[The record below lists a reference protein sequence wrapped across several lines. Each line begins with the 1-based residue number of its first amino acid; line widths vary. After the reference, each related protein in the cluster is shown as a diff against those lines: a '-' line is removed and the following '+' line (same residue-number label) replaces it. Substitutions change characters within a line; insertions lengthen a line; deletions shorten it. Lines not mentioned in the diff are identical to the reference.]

1 MARNYQVATEFTITD
16 RATASLN
23 RMSAAGRGLGGAW
36 RNGVAQ
42 AQRQLDAFGQS
53 IKTAGKMAVGLGVG
67 AVSAGLA
74 VATKQYA
81 EFDAAVR
88 AAGASYGPAF
98 SQAADFE
105 DKISE
110 IGKAVREVAAS
121 TEFDAVQSANAMKT
135 LAQAGV
141 KSEQAIS
148 LLPGVA
154 DLATAAMTSMDEAVG
169 LAVGALNTMGMMSDV
184 PEELAANMSRIS
196 DVMAHTAN
204 SAKMSLQDVGAAIT
218 AGGSF
223 FKTTANNLDV
233 LSGSLTALAGH
244 SIAGAE
250 AGTALRNIMTN
261 LSAPTAKATKA
272 LEAMGIKTTDA
283 AGNLLALPEII
294 GQFNTAMAGMGDAER
309 NANIYEIFGKQNIA
323 AVTALLDTGQA
334 ALENYAN
341 AAANAT
347 GTVTANA
354 EAMRGSLSNQFKVLL
369 SALTELGFK
378 FVDAFAVQGG
388 DAIKTITEAVS
399 NFDPKPVIDA
409 LSTGVT
415 VASSFIKTAWK
426 LRGVI
431 MVVTGVM
438 VAWKVATMG
447 AAIAMNAYNV
457 IMGIAHGAMAAY
469 QIGMGVATAAQTA
482 FNVAVSANPIGLII
496 TGVIAAVAALVALIV
511 LIIKYWD
518 EIVAAVKR
526 FGVAVK
532 EAVTTAIQN
541 VTGFFDSII
550 NKANSMEGFVGTIT
564 SILVVPLEMARNLL
578 DGIVN
583 TFTVFTSGGFV
594 DGIKML
600 GLTIVETLLPPIQK
614 FLDLLSQIP
623 FVGDKFKDFSGE
635 LNSWIESSKAGL
647 MPKETVSYGAE
658 DSAGYHPYIP
668 IPTRTAA
675 AANSYSRQETVTTS
689 RVQIGL
695 DNGLKAKGGSNAP
708 GVTINRGGSSGSF

>member
-169 LAVGALNTMGMMSDV
+169 LAVGALNTMGMMSDK
-184 PEELAANMSRIS
+184 PDELAANMTRLS

-244 SIAGAE
+244 SITGAE

-341 AAANAT
+341 AAGNAT

-354 EAMRGSLSNQFKVLL
+354 EAMRGSLSDQFKVLL

-415 VASSFIKTAWK
+415 VASSFFKTAWK

-438 VAWKVATMG
+438 IAWKVATTV
-447 AAIAMNAYNV
+447 AAI
-457 IMGIAHGAMAAY
+457 AMAAY

-496 TGVIAAVAALVALIV
+496 MGVIAAVAALVG
-511 LIIKYWD
+511 LIILVVKHWD
-518 EIVAAVKR
+518 AIKAAVKR
-526 FGVAVK
+526 FALAAK
-532 EAVTTAIQN
+532 EAIQG
-541 VTGFFDSII
+541 VWDKFTGWLDSVQQ
-550 NKANSMEGFVGTIT
+550 MEGIGGMIMNV
-564 SILVVPLEMARNLL
+564 LVSPLKMVRNLVS
-578 DGIVN
+578 GIAD
-583 TFTVFTSGGFV
+583 TFAAFSSGGFIN
-594 DGIKML
+594 GIKML
-600 GLTIVETLLPPIQK
+600 GVTLIELLLTPIQT
-614 FLDLLSQIP
+614 FLKLLSQFP
-623 FVGDKFKDFSGE
+623 FVGDKVKDFSAD
-635 LNSWIESSKAGL
+635 LNGWIANTKSGL

-658 DSAGYHPYIP
+658 DAAGNHPYIP

-708 GVTINRGGSSGSF
+708 GVTINRGGSNGSF

>member
-110 IGKAVREVAAS
+110 IGKAVREVAAT

-154 DLATAAMTSMDEAVG
+154 NLATAAMTSMDEAVG
-169 LAVGALNTMGMMSDV
+169 LAVGALNTMGMMSDK
-184 PEELAANMSRIS
+184 PDELAANMTRLS

-323 AVTALLDTGQA
+323 AVTALLDTGQV
-334 ALENYAN
+334 ALENYAL
-341 AAANAT
+341 AAAKST

-447 AAIAMNAYNV
+447 AAIA
-457 IMGIAHGAMAAY
+457 
-469 QIGMGVATAAQTA
+469 QTA

-532 EAVTTAIQN
+532 EVVTAAIQN
-541 VTGFFDSII
+541 VTEFFDGII
-550 NKANSMEGFVGTIT
+550 NKANSMEGFVGIIT

-658 DSAGYHPYIP
+658 DAAGNHPYIP

>member
-169 LAVGALNTMGMMSDV
+169 LAVGALNTMGMMSDK
-184 PEELAANMSRIS
+184 PDELAANMTRLS
-196 DVMAHTAN
+196 DVIAHTAN

-431 MVVTGVM
+431 MV
-438 VAWKVATMG
+438 ATMG

-532 EAVTTAIQN
+532 EVVTTAIQN
-541 VTGFFDSII
+541 VTGFFDGII
-550 NKANSMEGFVGTIT
+550 NKANSMEGLVGTIT

-658 DSAGYHPYIP
+658 DAAGNHPYIP

>member
-1 MARNYQVATEFTITD
+1 
-16 RATASLN
+16 
-23 RMSAAGRGLGGAW
+23 
-36 RNGVAQ
+36 
-42 AQRQLDAFGQS
+42 
-53 IKTAGKMAVGLGVG
+53 
-67 AVSAGLA
+67 
-74 VATKQYA
+74 
-81 EFDAAVR
+81 
-88 AAGASYGPAF
+88 
-98 SQAADFE
+98 
-105 DKISE
+105 
-110 IGKAVREVAAS
+110 
-121 TEFDAVQSANAMKT
+121 
-135 LAQAGV
+135 
-141 KSEQAIS
+141 
-148 LLPGVA
+148 
-154 DLATAAMTSMDEAVG
+154 SMDEAVG
-169 LAVGALNTMGMMSDV
+169 LAVGALNTMGMMSDK
-184 PEELAANMSRIS
+184 PDELAANMTRLS

-272 LEAMGIKTTDA
+272 LNAMGIKTTDA

-447 AAIAMNAYNV
+447 AAIAMKAYNV

-532 EAVTTAIQN
+532 EVVTTAIQN
-541 VTGFFDSII
+541 VTGFFDGII
-550 NKANSMEGFVGTIT
+550 NKANSMEGLVGTIT

-578 DGIVN
+578 EGIVN

>member
-23 RMSAAGRGLGGAW
+23 RMSDAGRGLGGAW

-42 AQRQLDAFGQS
+42 AQRQLDTFGQS

-110 IGKAVREVAAS
+110 IGKAVRAVAAT

-141 KSEQAIS
+141 KSEQAIA

-154 DLATAAMTSMDEAVG
+154 DLATAAMTSMDEAAG

-415 VASSFIKTAWK
+415 VASSFFKTAWK

-431 MVVTGVM
+431 MVVTGIM
-438 VAWKVATMG
+438 VAWKVVTMG
-447 AAIAMNAYNV
+447 AAIAM
-457 IMGIAHGAMAAY
+457 GIAHVAMAAY
-469 QIGMGVATAAQTA
+469 QIGIGVATAAQTA

-496 TGVIAAVAALVALIV
+496 MGVIAAVAALVALIV
-511 LIIKYWD
+511 LIIKHWD

-532 EAVTTAIQN
+532 EVVTTAIQN
-541 VTGFFDSII
+541 VTGFFDGII
-550 NKANSMEGFVGTIT
+550 NKANSMEGLVGTIT

-623 FVGDKFKDFSGE
+623 FVGDKFKDFSGN

-658 DSAGYHPYIP
+658 DAAGNHPYIP

>member
-1 MARNYQVATEFTITD
+1 MARNYQVATEFIITD

-148 LLPGVA
+148 LLSGVA
-154 DLATAAMTSMDEAVG
+154 NLATAAMTSMDEAVG
-169 LAVGALNTMGMMSDV
+169 LAVGALNTMGMMSDK
-184 PEELAANMSRIS
+184 PDELAANMTRLS

-378 FVDAFAVQGG
+378 FVDAFTVQGG

-447 AAIAMNAYNV
+447 AAIA
-457 IMGIAHGAMAAY
+457 
-469 QIGMGVATAAQTA
+469 QTA

-532 EAVTTAIQN
+532 EVVTTAIQN
-541 VTGFFDSII
+541 VTGFFDGII
-550 NKANSMEGFVGTIT
+550 NKANSMEGLVGTIT

-658 DSAGYHPYIP
+658 DAAGNHPYIP

>member
-110 IGKAVREVAAS
+110 IGKAVREVAAA

-141 KSEQAIS
+141 KSEQAIA

-169 LAVGALNTMGMMSDV
+169 LAVGALNTMGMMSDK
-184 PEELAANMSRIS
+184 PDELAANMTRLS

-334 ALENYAN
+334 ALENYAL
-341 AAANAT
+341 AAAKST

-447 AAIAMNAYNV
+447 AAIA
-457 IMGIAHGAMAAY
+457 
-469 QIGMGVATAAQTA
+469 QTA

-532 EAVTTAIQN
+532 EVVTAAIQN
-541 VTGFFDSII
+541 VTEFFDGII
-550 NKANSMEGFVGTIT
+550 NKANSMEGFVGIIT

-658 DSAGYHPYIP
+658 DAAGNHPYIP

-708 GVTINRGGSSGSF
+708 GVTINRGGSNGSF

>member
-169 LAVGALNTMGMMSDV
+169 LAVGALNTMGMMSDK
-184 PEELAANMSRIS
+184 PDELAANMTRLS

-272 LEAMGIKTTDA
+272 LNAMGIKTTDA

-378 FVDAFAVQGG
+378 FVDAFAHQ
-388 DAIKTITEAVS
+388 
-399 NFDPKPVIDA
+399 
-409 LSTGVT
+409 
-415 VASSFIKTAWK
+415 
-426 LRGVI
+426 
-431 MVVTGVM
+431 
-438 VAWKVATMG
+438 
-447 AAIAMNAYNV
+447 
-457 IMGIAHGAMAAY
+457 
-469 QIGMGVATAAQTA
+469 
-482 FNVAVSANPIGLII
+482 
-496 TGVIAAVAALVALIV
+496 
-511 LIIKYWD
+511 
-518 EIVAAVKR
+518 
-526 FGVAVK
+526 
-532 EAVTTAIQN
+532 
-541 VTGFFDSII
+541 
-550 NKANSMEGFVGTIT
+550 
-564 SILVVPLEMARNLL
+564 
-578 DGIVN
+578 
-583 TFTVFTSGGFV
+583 
-594 DGIKML
+594 
-600 GLTIVETLLPPIQK
+600 LTIVLHNIA
-614 FLDLLSQIP
+614 
-623 FVGDKFKDFSGE
+623 V
-635 LNSWIESSKAGL
+635 
-647 MPKETVSYGAE
+647 
-658 DSAGYHPYIP
+658 
-668 IPTRTAA
+668 R
-675 AANSYSRQETVTTS
+675 R
-689 RVQIGL
+689 
-695 DNGLKAKGGSNAP
+695 
-708 GVTINRGGSSGSF
+708 